1 MNSEPKKPQIDRQA
15 MLDEWW
21 KETMDELAAEKDKL
35 YLGVGDDEDDRIEWE
50 NEKRRMEEEEE
61 EMFREAKLKGYI
73 SWVDEESDEDEE
85 EDDDDDDEF
94 RKICNTKNW
103 CGRA

>member
-1 MNSEPKKPQIDRQA
+1 MDSEPKKAEIDWEAKIWQ
-15 MLDEWW
+15 E
-21 KETMDELAAEKDKL
+21 MDEAEQEEINSSRENK
-35 YLGVGDDEDDRIEWE
+35 DDEDDRVEWE

-61 EMFREAKLKGYI
+61 ELFREAKLKGYI

-85 EDDDDDDEF
+85 EDEDDDEF